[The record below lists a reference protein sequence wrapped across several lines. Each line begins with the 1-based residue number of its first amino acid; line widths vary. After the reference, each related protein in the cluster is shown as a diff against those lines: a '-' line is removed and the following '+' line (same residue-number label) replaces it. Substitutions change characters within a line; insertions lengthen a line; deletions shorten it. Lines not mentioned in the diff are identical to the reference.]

1 MEPKKYG
8 LNELREMFLKFFET
22 KGHLRLPSFSLI
34 PQNDASLLL
43 INSGMAPMKPFFTGE
58 QEPPRHRVTTCQKC
72 IRTGD
77 IENIGHTAR
86 HGTYFEMLGNFS
98 FGDYFK
104 TEAIHWAW
112 EFLTSPEWVGLD
124 PNRLYPSVFAG
135 NETTPADDEA
145 FRIWHEEIGVP
156 ADHIFK
162 FGKEDN
168 FWEHGSGPCGPCSEI
183 YYDRGEKW
191 GCGKPG
197 CTVGCDCDRYIEV
210 WNVVFSQFDN
220 DGEGHYTELKQKNID
235 TGMGL
240 ERLACVCQDVA
251 SLFDVDTVM
260 NITNK
265 VSSITHAH
273 YGETAAKDV
282 SLRVITDHIR
292 SATFM
297 ICDGVLPSNEG
308 RGYVLRRLLRRAA
321 RHGKLL
327 GVNDPFLYE
336 VCDTVIHENEGH
348 YPELRERQEYI
359 TKVIRVEEEN
369 FAKTID
375 GGLKIFNDMLSGHQE
390 KGEKVFSG
398 ADAFKLYDTYGFPID
413 LTMEMVEEQGM
424 SVDQEGFKALM
435 EEQKVRARKAR
446 EALGDLGW
454 AGVEFGKDV
463 SETAFVGYDNTA
475 IDDAKVVA
483 LVVENEQA
491 EELMSGVEGIVVLDK
506 TPFYAEMGG
515 QVADHG
521 TITTQSGAQFQVT
534 DVQKNKGGK
543 FMHSGKLTGGVIK
556 LGDTVTAAI
565 DVKRRRAIMRAHSAT
580 HLLDKALRTVLGD
593 HVHQAGSLVDPDKLR
608 FDFTHFSALTA
619 EELGKVSAMVNEAV
633 LEGYDIHTDVLPIE
647 EAKKKGAIALFGE
660 KYGDTVRVVDM
671 GEGYSVEFCG
681 GTHLDNT
688 AKVGVFHIESEF
700 SVASGV
706 RRIEATTGEASLRV
720 MNQNQEKLFEAA
732 AALKTKPSE
741 LREKAEQTIAELR
754 ELRQLVEKFKAKE
767 AAGETER
774 FLMGGHSVGELKV
787 LTVTVPNADANK
799 LRQMGDMLRDKQP
812 NVVAVLS
819 TVNDGKITFLAVCGK
834 EAVTK
839 GVKAGDLIKQ
849 VCCCCGG
856 KGGGKPDSAMG
867 GGSDILKLDDALA
880 QVDDFVAEKLG
891 V

>member
-1 MEPKKYG
+1 MYDPKPFG
-8 LNELREMFLKFFET
+8 LNELREMFLSFFET

-77 IENIGHTAR
+77 IENIGKTAR

-104 TEAIHWAW
+104 KEAIHWAW
-112 EFLTSPEWVGLD
+112 EFLTSKEWVGLD
-124 PNRLYPSVFAG
+124 PERLYPSVFAG

-145 FRIWHEEIGVP
+145 FRIWNEEIGIP
-156 ADHIFK
+156 AERIFK

-183 YYDRGEKW
+183 YYDRGEQW

-220 DGEGHYTELKQKNID
+220 DGENHYTELKQKNID

-240 ERLACVCQDVA
+240 ERLACVCQGVP

-260 NITNK
+260 NITRK
-265 VSSITHAH
+265 VTEITGASYGQSHA
-273 YGETAAKDV
+273 TDV

-297 ICDGVLPSNEG
+297 ICDGVLPSNES

-327 GVNDPFLYE
+327 GVNDPFLYT

-348 YPELRERQEYI
+348 YPELRERQDYI

-375 GGLKIFNDMLSGHQE
+375 GGLKIFNDMLSEHKA
-390 KGEKVFSG
+390 KGESTFSG

-413 LTMEMVEEQGM
+413 LTLEMVEEQGM
-424 SVDQEGFKALM
+424 KLDEAEFHKQM
-435 EEQKVRARKAR
+435 DEQRQRARKAR

-463 SETAFVGYDNTA
+463 PETEFVGYDHTA

-491 EELMSGVEGIVVLDK
+491 EEVMSGVEAIVVLDK

-521 TITTQSGAQFQVT
+521 VISADGVTFQVT

-543 FMHSGKLTGGVIK
+543 YMHTGKLTQGVLKVGG
-556 LGDTVTAAI
+556 TVSASI
-565 DVKRRRAIMRAHSAT
+565 DVKRRKAVMRAHSAT

-593 HVHQAGSLVDPDKLR
+593 HVHQAGSLVEEDRLR

-619 EELGKVSAMVNEAV
+619 EELAKVSAMVNEAV

-688 AKVGVFHIESEF
+688 AKVGVFHISSEF

-706 RRIEATTGEASLRV
+706 RRIEATTGQASLDV
-720 MNQNQEKLFEAA
+720 MNRNQEMLFQAA
-732 AALKTKPSE
+732 AALKAKPGE
-741 LREKAEQTIAELR
+741 LREKAEQTMLEVKTLH
-754 ELRQLVEKFKAKE
+754 QMVEKFKVKE
-767 AAGETER
+767 SAGEADR
-774 FLMGGHSVGELKV
+774 FLFGARQVGELKV
-787 LTVTVPNADANK
+787 LTATIADADANK
-799 LRQMGDMLRDKQP
+799 LRQMGDMLRDKAP
-812 NVVAVLS
+812 NVVAVLA
-819 TVNDGKITFLAVCGK
+819 TVNGEKITFLAVCGK
-834 EAVTK
+834 EAVAK
-839 GVKAGDLIKQ
+839 GIKAGEIIKN
-849 VCCCCGG
+849 VTAICGG

-867 GGSDILKLDDALA
+867 GGTNVLKLDDALA
-880 QVDDFVAEKLG
+880 SIDDFVAGKLN
-891 V
+891 